1 MADQAIR
8 QELLSVL
15 GRKCFLHLDREGQ
28 LLYVTDFPLRNEDV
42 AASVREKLE
51 ELGYEI
57 VVRGQALWGIDPGKV
72 KWHEWLEEK
81 KRADAIYVTDETL
94 PLVSLARL
102 WEKNAPAD
110 ENVLFARKILLS
122 AGSKKQELVFLLRQ
136 LCREYALCLRVK
148 KDLPGPGWAGVIRE
162 ILIGMCP

>member
-28 LLYVTDFPLRNEDV
+28 QLYVTDFPLRNEDV

-122 AGSKKQELVFLLRQ
+122 GRPWRIKRRSTSSWSGRVLSIRS
-136 LCREYALCLRVK
+136 CRIIPMSSGCS
-148 KDLPGPGWAGVIRE
+148 
-162 ILIGMCP
+162 C

>member
-28 LLYVTDFPLRNEDV
+28 QLYVTDFPLRNEDV

-57 VVRGQALWGIDPGKV
+57 VVR
-72 KWHEWLEEK
+72 
-81 KRADAIYVTDETL
+81 
-94 PLVSLARL
+94 
-102 WEKNAPAD
+102 
-110 ENVLFARKILLS
+110 
-122 AGSKKQELVFLLRQ
+122 
-136 LCREYALCLRVK
+136 
-148 KDLPGPGWAGVIRE
+148 
-162 ILIGMCP
+162 